1 MFVDIHS
8 HGGFVCESFCF
19 VLFIIS
25 IVILMLRLLICR
37 ILVFIWIQKRCRSVE
52 YISIDF
58 PWGYANERSPD
69 DDVSLLR
76 PSVFFFSFF
85 PFLSA
90 RFVRIHASY
99 IIYIRFLGGFM
110 YPPLAYSGLFRIR
123 LLQSPGIAGVGTKD
137 RLLPGLQTMGEI
149 PEYLR
154 IHYYDMSSSTNYYS
168 RARIHQIITQFLSSE
183 QPR

>member
-76 PSVFFFSFF
+76 PSVLFFSFF

-90 RFVRIHASY
+90 SFC
-99 IIYIRFLGGFM
+99 
-110 YPPLAYSGLFRIR
+110 PDTR
-123 LLQSPGIAGVGTKD
+123 LLYHLYSISWWFYVSPPRVFRALSDPVVA
-137 RLLPGLQTMGEI
+137 I
-149 PEYLR
+149 PRHCRRWDERSLTTR
-154 IHYYDMSSSTNYYS
+154 ATNYG
-168 RARIHQIITQFLSSE
+168 
-183 QPR
+183 